1 MPKLLC
7 ANFSRLLHD
16 RAFRLLSALM
26 VFFGTSMAVVNAVH
40 ARQDGKIWVMDYTIF
55 IYVILAPIVNAVL
68 TALFIGNDYSSGTI
82 RNKRIAGH
90 RRCIIYLANLL
101 VCICAG
107 ICLCLAFALPQ
118 AAVGLLLK
126 GEMNAAPA
134 TILLYVGLSFAL
146 MIAFTALFTLIA
158 MLCQNKS
165 HTTAGCILLTFAL
178 LFAGVYIS
186 STLEEPEYLAAY
198 SYTEN
203 GVTVEEP
210 EQKNPYCITGVKRQA
225 YEFLQDLTPGGQGD
239 PGQRDGREKA
249 GHARG
254 VRRAHPAVRD
264 RLWPDILPTRGFEVR

>member
-1 MPKLLC
+1 MPKLLR

-26 VFFGTSMAVVNAVH
+26 AFFGTSMAVVNAVH
-40 ARQDGKIWVMDYTIF
+40 ARQDGEIWVMDYTIF

-68 TALFIGNDYSSGTI
+68 TALFIGNDYSSGTM

-90 RRCIIYLANLL
+90 RRGIIYLANLL

-118 AAVGLLLK
+118 AAAGLLLK
-126 GEMNAAPA
+126 GELNAAPA

-146 MIAFTALFTLIA
+146 IIAFTTLFTLIA

-210 EQKNPYCITGVKRQA
+210 EQRNPYYITGMKRQV
-225 YEFLQDLTPGGQGD
+225 YEFLQDLTPGGQVIQISEMGVKK
-239 PGQRDGREKA
+239 PAMLAIYDGLILLLVTGFGLVFFRREDLK
-249 GHARG
+249 
-254 VRRAHPAVRD
+254 
-264 RLWPDILPTRGFEVR
+264 

>member
-1 MPKLLC
+1 MPKLLR

-26 VFFGTSMAVVNAVH
+26 AFFGTSMAVVNAVH
-40 ARQDGKIWVMDYTIF
+40 ARQDGEIWVMDYTIF

-68 TALFIGNDYSSGTI
+68 TALFIGNDYSSGTM

-90 RRCIIYLANLL
+90 RRGIIYLANLL

-118 AAVGLLLK
+118 AAAGLLLK
-126 GEMNAAPA
+126 GELNAAPT

-203 GVTVEEP
+203 GATVEEP
-210 EQKNPYCITGVKRQA
+210 EQRNPYYITGMKRQV
-225 YEFLQDLTPGGQGD
+225 YEFLQDLTPGGQVIQISEMGVKK
-239 PGQRDGREKA
+239 PAMLAIYDGLILLLVTGFGLVFFRREDLK
-249 GHARG
+249 
-254 VRRAHPAVRD
+254 
-264 RLWPDILPTRGFEVR
+264 

>member
-1 MPKLLC
+1 MLKLLR
-7 ANFSRLLHD
+7 ANFSRLGRD

-26 VFFGTSMAVVNAVH
+26 AFFGTSMAVVNAVH
-40 ARQDGKIWVMDYTIF
+40 ARQDGEIWVMDYTIF

-68 TALFIGNDYSSGTI
+68 TALFIGNEHSSGTM

-90 RRCIIYLANLL
+90 RRGIIYLANLL

-134 TILLYVGLSFAL
+134 TVLLYAGLSFAL

-165 HTTAGCILLTFAL
+165 HTTAGCILLTVAL

-186 STLEEPEYLAAY
+186 STLEEPEYLEAY

-203 GVTVEEP
+203 GVTIEEP
-210 EQKNPYCITGVKRQA
+210 EQKNPYYITGVKRQV
-225 YEFLQDLTPGGQGD
+225 YEFLQDLTPGGQVIQVSEMGVKK
-239 PGQRDGREKA
+239 PVMLAVYDGLILLLVTGFGLILFRREDLK
-249 GHARG
+249 
-254 VRRAHPAVRD
+254 
-264 RLWPDILPTRGFEVR
+264 

>member
-1 MPKLLC
+1 MLKLLR

-26 VFFGTSMAVVNAVH
+26 AFFGTSMAVVNAVH
-40 ARQDGKIWVMDYTIF
+40 ARQDGEIWTMDYTLLL
-55 IYVILAPIVNAVL
+55 YVILAPIVNAVL
-68 TALFIGNDYSSGTI
+68 TALFIGTEHSGGTM
-82 RNKRIAGH
+82 RDKRIAGH
-90 RRCIIYLANLL
+90 RRSSIYLANLL
-101 VCICAG
+101 VCCCGG
-107 ICLCLAFALPQ
+107 ICLCLAFMLPQ
-118 AAVGLLLK
+118 AGLGLLLK
-126 GEMNAAPA
+126 GELNAPLPE
-134 TILLYVGLSFAL
+134 ILRYAGLSFAL

-210 EQKNPYCITGVKRQA
+210 EQRNPYYITGMKRQV
-225 YEFLQDLTPGGQGD
+225 YEFLQDLTPGGQVIQISEMGVKK
-239 PGQRDGREKA
+239 PAMLAIYDGLILLLVTGFGLVFFRREDLK
-249 GHARG
+249 
-254 VRRAHPAVRD
+254 
-264 RLWPDILPTRGFEVR
+264 

>member
-1 MPKLLC
+1 MLKLLR
-7 ANFSRLLHD
+7 ANFSRLGRD

-40 ARQDGKIWVMDYTIF
+40 ARQDGDIWVMDYTIF

-68 TALFIGNDYSSGTI
+68 TALFIGNEHSSGTM

-90 RRCIIYLANLL
+90 RRGSIYLANLL

-118 AAVGLLLK
+118 AAVGLLMK
-126 GEMNAAPA
+126 GELNAPLPE
-134 TILLYVGLSFAL
+134 ILRYVGLSFAL

-165 HTTAGCILLTFAL
+165 HTTAGCILLTVAL

-186 STLEEPEYLAAY
+186 STLEEPEYLEAY

-210 EQKNPYCITGVKRQA
+210 EQKNPYYITGAKRQV
-225 YEFLQDLTPGGQGD
+225 YEFLQDLTPGGQVIQVSEMGVGK
-239 PGQRDGREKA
+239 PVMLAVYDGLILLLVTGFGLIFFRREDLK
-249 GHARG
+249 
-254 VRRAHPAVRD
+254 
-264 RLWPDILPTRGFEVR
+264 

>member
-1 MPKLLC
+1 MPKLLR

-26 VFFGTSMAVVNAVH
+26 AFFGTSMAVVNAVH
-40 ARQDGKIWVMDYTIF
+40 ARQDGEIWVMDYTIF

-68 TALFIGNDYSSGTI
+68 TALFIGNDYSSGTM

-90 RRCIIYLANLL
+90 RRGIIYLANLL

-126 GEMNAAPA
+126 GELNAAPT

-210 EQKNPYCITGVKRQA
+210 EQRNPYYITGMKRQV
-225 YEFLQDLTPGGQGD
+225 YEFLQDLTPGGQVIQISEMGVKK
-239 PGQRDGREKA
+239 PAMLAIYDGLILLLVTGFGLVFFRREDLK
-249 GHARG
+249 
-254 VRRAHPAVRD
+254 
-264 RLWPDILPTRGFEVR
+264 

>member
-1 MPKLLC
+1 MPKLLR

-26 VFFGTSMAVVNAVH
+26 AFFGTSMAVVNAVH
-40 ARQDGKIWVMDYTIF
+40 ARQDGEIWVMDYTIF

-68 TALFIGNDYSSGTI
+68 TALFIGNDYSSGTM

-90 RRCIIYLANLL
+90 RRGIIYLANLL

-118 AAVGLLLK
+118 AAAGLLLK
-126 GEMNAAPA
+126 GKLNAAPT

-210 EQKNPYCITGVKRQA
+210 EQRNPYYITGMKRQV
-225 YEFLQDLTPGGQGD
+225 YEFLQDLTPGGQVIQISEMGVKK
-239 PGQRDGREKA
+239 PAMLAIYDGLILLLVTGFGLVFFRREDLK
-249 GHARG
+249 
-254 VRRAHPAVRD
+254 
-264 RLWPDILPTRGFEVR
+264 

>member
-1 MPKLLC
+1 MLNLLR

-26 VFFGTSMAVVNAVH
+26 AFFGVSLAVVNAVH
-40 ARQDGKIWVMDYTIF
+40 ARQDGEIWVMDYTIF

-68 TALFIGNDYSSGTI
+68 TALFIGTEHSGGTM

-90 RRCIIYLANLL
+90 RRSSIYLANLL
-101 VCICAG
+101 VCCCGG

-118 AAVGLLLK
+118 AGLGLLLK
-126 GEMNAAPA
+126 GELNAPLPE
-134 TILLYVGLSFAL
+134 ILRYAGLSFAL

-203 GVTVEEP
+203 GVTIEEP
-210 EQKNPYCITGVKRQA
+210 EQKNPYYITGTKRQV
-225 YEFLQDLTPGGQGD
+225 YELLQDLTPGGQVIQISEMGVKK
-239 PGQRDGREKA
+239 PVMLAICDGLILLLVTGFGLIVFRREDLK
-249 GHARG
+249 
-254 VRRAHPAVRD
+254 
-264 RLWPDILPTRGFEVR
+264 

>member
-1 MPKLLC
+1 MPKLLR

-26 VFFGTSMAVVNAVH
+26 AFFGTSMAVVNAVH
-40 ARQDGKIWVMDYTIF
+40 ARQDGEIWVMDYTIF

-68 TALFIGNDYSSGTI
+68 TALFIGNDYSSGTM

-90 RRCIIYLANLL
+90 RRGIIYLANLL

-118 AAVGLLLK
+118 AAAGLLLK
-126 GEMNAAPA
+126 GELNAAPA

-165 HTTAGCILLTFAL
+165 HTTAECILLTFAL

-210 EQKNPYCITGVKRQA
+210 EQRNPYYITGMKRQV
-225 YEFLQDLTPGGQGD
+225 YEFLQDLTPGAQVIQISEMGVKK
-239 PGQRDGREKA
+239 PAMLAIYDGLILLLVTGFGLVFFRREDLK
-249 GHARG
+249 
-254 VRRAHPAVRD
+254 
-264 RLWPDILPTRGFEVR
+264 

>member
-1 MPKLLC
+1 MPKLLR

-26 VFFGTSMAVVNAVH
+26 AFFGTSMAVVNAVH
-40 ARQDGKIWVMDYTIF
+40 ARQDGEIWVMDYTIF

-68 TALFIGNDYSSGTI
+68 TALFIGNDYSSGTM

-90 RRCIIYLANLL
+90 RRGIIYLANLL

-126 GEMNAAPA
+126 GELNAAPT

-203 GVTVEEP
+203 GVTIEEP
-210 EQKNPYCITGVKRQA
+210 EQKNPYYITGTKRQV
-225 YEFLQDLTPGGQGD
+225 YELLQDLTPGGQVIQISEMGVKK
-239 PGQRDGREKA
+239 PVMLAICDGLILLLVTGFGLIVFRREDLK
-249 GHARG
+249 
-254 VRRAHPAVRD
+254 
-264 RLWPDILPTRGFEVR
+264 

>member
-1 MPKLLC
+1 MPKLLR

-40 ARQDGKIWVMDYTIF
+40 ARQDGEIWVMDYTIF

-68 TALFIGNDYSSGTI
+68 TALFIGNDYSSGTM

-90 RRCIIYLANLL
+90 RRSCIYLTNLL
-101 VCICAG
+101 VCIFAG
-107 ICLCLAFALPQ
+107 ICLCFAFALPQ
-118 AAVGLLLK
+118 AAAGLLLK

-210 EQKNPYCITGVKRQA
+210 EQRNPYYITGMKRQV
-225 YEFLQDLTPGGQGD
+225 YEFLQDLTPGGQVIQVSEMGVKK
-239 PGQRDGREKA
+239 PVMLAVYDGLILLLVTGFGLIFFRREDLK
-249 GHARG
+249 
-254 VRRAHPAVRD
+254 
-264 RLWPDILPTRGFEVR
+264 

>member
-1 MPKLLC
+1 MLKLLR
-7 ANFSRLLHD
+7 ANFSRLGRD

-90 RRCIIYLANLL
+90 RRSLIYLANLL

-118 AAVGLLLK
+118 AAAGLLLK

-186 STLEEPEYLAAY
+186 STLEEPEYLEAY

-210 EQKNPYCITGVKRQA
+210 EQRNPYYITGIKRQV
-225 YEFLQDLTPGGQGD
+225 YEFLQDLTPGGQVIQVSEMGVKK
-239 PGQRDGREKA
+239 PALLAVYDGLILLLVTGFGLIRFRREDLK
-249 GHARG
+249 
-254 VRRAHPAVRD
+254 
-264 RLWPDILPTRGFEVR
+264 

>member
-1 MPKLLC
+1 MPKLLR

-26 VFFGTSMAVVNAVH
+26 AFFGTSMAVVNAVH
-40 ARQDGKIWVMDYTIF
+40 ARQDGEIWVMDYTIF

-68 TALFIGNDYSSGTI
+68 TALFIGNDYSSGTM

-90 RRCIIYLANLL
+90 RRGIIYLANLL

-118 AAVGLLLK
+118 AAAGLLLK
-126 GEMNAAPA
+126 GELNAAPA

-158 MLCQNKS
+158 MLCQIKS

-210 EQKNPYCITGVKRQA
+210 EQRNPYYITGMKRQV
-225 YEFLQDLTPGGQGD
+225 YEFLQDLTPGGQVIQISEMGVKK
-239 PGQRDGREKA
+239 PAMLAIYDGLILLLVTGFGLVFFRREDLK
-249 GHARG
+249 
-254 VRRAHPAVRD
+254 
-264 RLWPDILPTRGFEVR
+264 

>member
-1 MPKLLC
+1 MPKLLR

-26 VFFGTSMAVVNAVH
+26 AFFGTSMAVVNAVH
-40 ARQDGKIWVMDYTIF
+40 ARQDGEIWVMDYTIF

-68 TALFIGNDYSSGTI
+68 TALFIGNDYSSGTM

-90 RRCIIYLANLL
+90 RRGIIYLANLL

-118 AAVGLLLK
+118 AAAGLLLK
-126 GEMNAAPA
+126 GELNAAPT

-186 STLEEPEYLAAY
+186 STLEEPEY
-198 SYTEN
+198 
-203 GVTVEEP
+203 
-210 EQKNPYCITGVKRQA
+210 QA
-225 YEFLQDLTPGGQGD
+225 
-239 PGQRDGREKA
+239 
-249 GHARG
+249 
-254 VRRAHPAVRD
+254 
-264 RLWPDILPTRGFEVR
+264 FER

>member
-1 MPKLLC
+1 MPKLLR

-26 VFFGTSMAVVNAVH
+26 AFFGTSMAVVNAVH
-40 ARQDGKIWVMDYTIF
+40 ARQDGEIWVMDYTIF

-68 TALFIGNDYSSGTI
+68 TALFIGNDYSSGTM

-90 RRCIIYLANLL
+90 RRGIIYLANLL

-118 AAVGLLLK
+118 AAAGLLLK
-126 GEMNAAPA
+126 GELNAAPT

-210 EQKNPYCITGVKRQA
+210 EQRNPYYITGMKRQV
-225 YEFLQDLTPGGQGD
+225 YEFLQDLTPGGQVIQISEMGVKK
-239 PGQRDGREKA
+239 PAMLAIYDGLILLLVTGFGLVFFRREDLK
-249 GHARG
+249 
-254 VRRAHPAVRD
+254 
-264 RLWPDILPTRGFEVR
+264 